1 VSRRA
6 GLFAASVGLG
16 VAAGLAMAR
25 WRHGATRRDL
35 FDRSAWRRLGALG
48 WLERRDDPAML
59 PLLRDYLAWEPRP
72 ELAARASRVVRRLER
87 AA

>member
-1 VSRRA
+1 MSRRTGA
-6 GLFAASVGLG
+6 FVASMAVGLVG
-16 VAAGLAMAR
+16 GLALAR

-35 FDRSAWRRLGALG
+35 FDPSAWRRLGALG

-59 PLLRDYLAWEPRP
+59 PLLRDYLAWERRP
-72 ELAARASRVVRRLER
+72 ELVARASRVVRRLER